1 MESWNFNTS
10 ICGIM
15 ICYKATRS
23 DRGRIRLDLGPASCG
38 IAILKA
44 YKAAV
49 ATGKVGTG
57 RGIIYLTNPMPR
69 ARISGMKKIRT
80 EFDAEELNLVT
91 LAREYSDND
100 KARALLES
108 LRWPDGP
115 VCPHCKCD
123 GKDKAIYKLEP
134 KAGSARP
141 GRKGLYKC
149 GACREQFTVTVGTIF
164 EDSHIPISKWLMA
177 IFILCSSKK
186 SISAHQLHR
195 MLDMTYKTAWFMA
208 HRIRYAMGPT
218 MPLGKLLDGTVEVD
232 ETFIGGK
239 GDARTKLSR
248 KTPVVALIQ
257 RDGSMSARVVSNVTQ
272 KNILPILQ
280 ETVSKDAIINTDESG
295 LYRGKLK
302 AYKRHDRVN
311 HSKKQYVLRKS
322 DGSKAH
328 VNTCESFFSLLKRG
342 VVGAWHHVSREH
354 LPKYAN
360 EFAFRWDNRKVTD
373 GERAAAAIKATE
385 GKRLTYRQVV

>member
-1 MESWNFNTS
+1 MNKNSTAKPE
-10 ICGIM
+10 
-15 ICYKATRS
+15 
-23 DRGRIRLDLGPASCG
+23 
-38 IAILKA
+38 
-44 YKAAV
+44 
-49 ATGKVGTG
+49 
-57 RGIIYLTNPMPR
+57 
-69 ARISGMKKIRT
+69 
-80 EFDAEELNLVT
+80 EFDPEELTLVT
-91 LAREYSDND
+91 LAQDYSDND

-134 KAGSARP
+134 KAGSKRP

-149 GACREQFTVTVGTIF
+149 GACREQFTVTIGTIF

-195 MLDMTYKTAWFMA
+195 MLKLTYKTAWFMA
-208 HRIRYAMGPT
+208 HRIRYAMGPK
-218 MPLGKLLDGTVEVD
+218 MPLGKMLSGTVEID

-239 GDARTKLSR
+239 GDIKTKIIR
-248 KTPVVALIQ
+248 KTPVVALIE
-257 RDGSMSARVVSNVTQ
+257 RNGTMHTRVVSGVTQ
-272 KNILPILQ
+272 KNLKQVIG
-280 ETVSKDAIINTDESG
+280 ECVDKAAVINTDDSG
-295 LYRGKLK
+295 VYRGQLK
-302 AYKRHDRVN
+302 AFKAHHSVN
-311 HSKKQYVLRKS
+311 HSQKEYVVQMP

-342 VVGAWHHVSREH
+342 VVGSWHHVSREH

-360 EFAFRWDNRKVTD
+360 EFAFRWDHRKVMD
-373 GERAAAAIKATE
+373 GERTVAAIKATE

>member
-1 MESWNFNTS
+1 
-10 ICGIM
+10 
-15 ICYKATRS
+15 
-23 DRGRIRLDLGPASCG
+23 
-38 IAILKA
+38 
-44 YKAAV
+44 
-49 ATGKVGTG
+49 
-57 RGIIYLTNPMPR
+57 
-69 ARISGMKKIRT
+69 MKN
-80 EFDAEELNLVT
+80 ENGDFGAEELT
-91 LAREYSDND
+91 LIALAQKYSDND
-100 KARALLES
+100 KARTFLES

-115 VCPHCKCD
+115 VCPHCKNQ
-123 GKDKAIYKLEP
+123 KDKPIYAFTP
-134 KAGSARP
+134 KVGSKRP

-149 GACREQFTVTVGTIF
+149 GACRNQFTVTVGTIF

-195 MLDMTYKTAWFMA
+195 MLKMTYKSAWFMA
-208 HRIRYAMGPT
+208 HRIRHAMGPK
-218 MPLGKLLDGTVEVD
+218 MPLGKLLDGTVEID

-302 AYKRHDRVN
+302 AYRSEEHTSELQS
-311 HSKKQYVLRKS
+311 HSL
-322 DGSKAH
+322 
-328 VNTCESFFSLLKRG
+328 
-342 VVGAWHHVSREH
+342 
-354 LPKYAN
+354 
-360 EFAFRWDNRKVTD
+360 
-373 GERAAAAIKATE
+373 
-385 GKRLTYRQVV
+385 